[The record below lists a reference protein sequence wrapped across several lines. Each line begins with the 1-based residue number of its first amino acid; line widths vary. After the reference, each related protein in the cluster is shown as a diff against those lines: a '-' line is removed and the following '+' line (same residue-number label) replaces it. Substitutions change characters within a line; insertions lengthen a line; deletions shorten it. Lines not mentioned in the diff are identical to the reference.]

1 MAMYKGI
8 YAAVKASSWS
18 KVINVSNISSK
29 SSVRSVSSIGSV
41 DSVSSLWD
49 NSTSISDGIFLRLTF
64 TAQQLYTNEKWGSER
79 KVFSVHYSFACN
91 FLFTFIP
98 FVAS

>member
-49 NSTSISDGIFLRLTF
+49 NTTSISDGIF
-64 TAQQLYTNEKWGSER
+64 SP
-79 KVFSVHYSFACN
+79 S
-91 FLFTFIP
+91 
-98 FVAS
+98 